1 MTHKAMYN
9 APTGRKMKETPPPSI
24 MITMEKV
31 TIEMSHTISLMTI
44 VFSLLY
50 PRATFL
56 LGTP

>member
-1 MTHKAMYN
+1 
-9 APTGRKMKETPPPSI
+9 MKETPPPSI

-56 LGTP
+56 FGTP